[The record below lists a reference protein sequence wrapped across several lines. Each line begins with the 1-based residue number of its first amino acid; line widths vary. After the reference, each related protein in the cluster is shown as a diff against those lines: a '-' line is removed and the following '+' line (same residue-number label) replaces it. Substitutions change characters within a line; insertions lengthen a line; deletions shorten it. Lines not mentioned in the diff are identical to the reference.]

1 MSRTVFTACLIL
13 STLFGPMA
21 CCCSAKAAPVR
32 SLAATP
38 IPVKHRKSCCE
49 TPVPADEKPGKPGNR
64 PACPC
69 RQHPSD
75 KQAGLRAT
83 VVEADPLAKFR
94 LAEAVPDLLFFH
106 SRQCIRLPLRRVIDP
121 FGEDSVRTGRDIL
134 TAHRR
139 LTC

>member
-1 MSRTVFTACLIL
+1 MSRSFVTACLIL

-21 CCCSAKAAPVR
+21 CCCSAKASPVR
-32 SLAATP
+32 FRAATP

-49 TPVPADEKPGKPGNR
+49 TPVPADEKPGNR

-83 VVEADPLAKFR
+83 VVEADPLAKLR
-94 LAEAVPDLLFFH
+94 LAEAVADLLFFQ
-106 SRQCIRLPLRRVIDP
+106 SRQCLRLPLRRVIDP

-134 TAHRR
+134 TAHHR